1 MSLPEKN
8 ERIRW
13 LDAAR
18 CLAIL
23 LVVMQ
28 HCTEEIH
35 TFESAVV
42 NAYPPPCSV
51 CTPAC
56 PLTLRA

>member
-1 MSLPEKN
+1 MSLPEKS

-42 NAYPPPCSV
+42 NAYPPAASV
-51 CTPAC
+51 RMPV
-56 PLTLRA
+56 L